1 MTEQTFRDTP
11 YKGLVPYSE
20 EDAPFFFGREAER
33 EIITANLM
41 ASRLTLLYGASGVGK
56 SSVLRAGVAH
66 NLRQLAQ
73 KNLSERG
80 APEFGVLVFN
90 SWRDNPI
97 EVIERRLQEA
107 LSPLVSERANV
118 PAEDLRE
125 LPEILKAWSEA
136 IDGDLFIILDQF
148 EEYFLYHANEDGDDS
163 FAVQFPRAVNRP
175 DLRVSFLISIREDAL
190 AKLDR
195 FKGRIPNLFD
205 NYLRID
211 HLDRNAARAA
221 ITEPARTYN
230 ALHPDSSISIE
241 PPLVEAVLDQVRT
254 NEVVLG
260 TGGRGVVET
269 ASDQPLADERIE
281 TSYLQLVMTR
291 LWQEEVGAGSR
302 TLRVATLDSLGG
314 AKRIVQ
320 THVDA
325 VMERLAPDEQRTAA
339 QLFYY
344 LVTRDGTKIAHTV
357 SALSEYTRTDE
368 TRLIGLLE
376 KLCDK
381 DARILQPVDPPPGQP
396 DSPRYEIRH
405 DKLAAAILD
414 WRRRYAQMEER
425 AEAERLAIEQR
436 QQAEAQ
442 ARVEEKAKSAARLRW
457 LSIAL
462 AVMTL
467 LALVTAAYAFKQRGS
482 AVRVAQHATVQA
494 EEAIKARG
502 FAEEQRIQ
510 ADEQREIAG
519 QQAALAKEEGK
530 RANDAAELAK
540 VNAAEANKAK
550 AEAEFARGAA
560 DEQRKRADQQAAIAK
575 SRELAAASR
584 TNLSTDPELSVL
596 LALEAVSKFSK
607 EPGINETEKK
617 EAIEALHEATQI
629 SRVRHTLKG
638 HTEAVTEVAY
648 DPNGKFVITHGDDG
662 VVKLWDANSGTWARD
677 LVKNTA
683 ALGYRGAGRV
693 LLSHHGDRV
702 AIPIESGAVEVRD
715 LASGATVLTVPSEG
729 ENERV
734 GLMAFDKD
742 DSMLAVA
749 SANSLKVWNLTT
761 RNALALNYELPL
773 TIESLTFSGD
783 KKLVVGGC
791 PRSDRAGCTI
801 FESRSW
807 DLTKDLESPQTVEVR
822 IQNFKRPE
830 STFSPTG
837 DRLFTLTN
845 DGTAK
850 LWDTTSGPDKELFD
864 FSTSHVTFPAT
875 FSDDGKQLATL
886 SENGSVLIWD
896 LSAGHSTAME
906 GQFETKVTGKA
917 DPRFSKGLAFSP
929 NGKFIAAF
937 AGKTV
942 EVWDVKSKRQLM
954 TLSGHKDS
962 ISSVAFTADG
972 KFIATASA
980 DGTAKMWDTRWRSE
994 LLVLTSP
1001 DEFFGFDGLR
1011 FSPDGKRLAGVL
1023 TNTAK
1028 VLDANS
1034 GNELDS
1040 ILLHVNAIN
1049 SFAFSPDWKLVAFLN
1064 DDGVNIRDTS
1074 SHNTIWS
1081 EARQA
1086 DYGCE
1091 IVFSPDGKLLAGG
1104 RADEALVWDVQTGKE
1119 LHAFKHESRVAS
1131 VAFSPDGEKI
1141 ATGSADGTA
1150 RLWDLKNAKESGTFK
1165 GQTAS
1170 VSHVCFS
1177 IDGKHV
1183 ITGRENGHVEIWDIS
1198 TGREFMSFSGH
1209 SEVVNDITFSR
1220 DGKLMAT
1227 ASDDGTAKVWLA
1239 NTDEELFSLD
1249 SHASGVKTVAFSP
1262 DRSRLVIT
1270 NSNGDALVYTLDVEE
1285 LINLAK
1291 QRVSRRDLTEDERK
1305 RYLHEVKKE

>member
-73 KNLSERG
+73 KNLSEHG

-90 SWRDNPI
+90 SWRDNPV
-97 EVIERRLQEA
+97 EVMERRLDEA
-107 LSPLVSERANV
+107 LSSLVPNGTDS
-118 PAEDLRE
+118 PADGVRE
-125 LPEILKAWSEA
+125 LPEILEAWSRKL
-136 IDGDLFIILDQF
+136 DGDLFIILDQF
-148 EEYFLYHANEDGDDS
+148 EEYFLYHAQEDGDNS
-163 FAVQFPRAVNRP
+163 FAVQFPRAVNRS

-230 ALHPDSSISIE
+230 ALHPGSSISIE
-241 PPLVEAVLDQVRT
+241 PPLVEAVLDQVKT

-260 TGGRGVVET
+260 GGGRGVVEA
-269 ASDQPLADERIE
+269 ASDLAADERIE

-325 VMERLAPDEQRTAA
+325 VMERLEPDEQRTAA

-368 TRLIGLLE
+368 TRLTGLLE

-425 AEAERLAIEQR
+425 AEAERLAIKQR
-436 QQAEAQ
+436 QEAEAQ

-462 AVMTL
+462 AVMTV
-467 LALVTAAYAFKQRGS
+467 LALAGAALAFKQRGLAIS
-482 AVRVAQHATVQA
+482 DARESQRQKAIA
-494 EEAIKARG
+494 EDQSKR
-502 FAEEQRIQ
+502 AEEQRVRADAQSARATDQANLAEKERLRANEQ
-510 ADEQREIAG
+510 AD
-519 QQAALAKEEGK
+519 LAEK
-530 RANDAAELAK
+530 RATEADIAK
-540 VNAAEANKAK
+540 GEAEA
-550 AEAEFARGAA
+550 ARGVA
-560 DEQRKRADQQAAIAK
+560 DMERKRADQQAAIAK

-584 TNLSTDPELSVL
+584 SNLTTDPELSVL
-596 LALEAVSKFSK
+596 LALQAVSKFAK
-607 EPGINETEKK
+607 EPGIKETEKK
-617 EAIEALHEATQI
+617 EVIEALHEATQA

-638 HTEAVTEVAY
+638 HTESVSEVAY

-662 VVKLWDANSGTWARD
+662 AVKLWDANSGTWVRD
-677 LVKNTA
+677 LVKNA
-683 ALGYRGAGRV
+683 AGLGYRGVGRV
-693 LLSHHGDRV
+693 LLSHHGGRV
-702 AIPIESGAVEVRD
+702 AIPIEGGAVEVQD
-715 LASGATVLTVPSEG
+715 LVSGATVLAVPSEDEQAG
-729 ENERV
+729 V
-734 GLMAFDKD
+734 MAFDKD

-749 SANSLKVWNLTT
+749 NAKSLKVWT
-761 RNALALNYELPL
+761 LATGKSLELPYELPL
-773 TIESLTFSGD
+773 TIESLTFSDGG
-783 KKLVVGGC
+783 KRLVAGSC
-791 PRSDRAGCTI
+791 PRADRAGCTV
-801 FESRSW
+801 FEASSW
-807 DLTKDLESPQTVEVR
+807 DLTKDPQSPQS
-822 IQNFKRPE
+822 IQVGIDNFKRPE
-830 STFSPTG
+830 RVFSPTG

-850 LWDTTSGPDKELFD
+850 LWDTTSASDKELFD

-896 LSAGHSTAME
+896 LSAGRSTAME

-917 DPRFSKGLAFSP
+917 DARFSKGLAFSP

-942 EVWDVKSKRQLM
+942 EVWDVNSKRQVM

-972 KFIATASA
+972 KFIATASI
-980 DGTAKMWDTRWRSE
+980 DGRAKMWDTSWRSE

-1011 FSPDGKRLAGVL
+1011 FSSDGKRLAGVL

-1034 GNELDS
+1034 GKELDS
-1040 ILLHVNAIN
+1040 ILLHVNAVN

-1074 SHNTIWS
+1074 SHNSIWS
-1081 EARQA
+1081 EAKEA
-1086 DYGCE
+1086 AYGCE
-1091 IVFSPDGKLLAGG
+1091 IVFSPNGKLLAGG
-1104 RADEALVWDVQTGKE
+1104 RGDVALVWDVQTGNE

-1131 VAFSPDGEKI
+1131 VAFSPDGQKI
-1141 ATGSADGTA
+1141 ATGSSDGTA
-1150 RLWDLKNAKESGTFK
+1150 SFWDLKNGNELGTLK

-1170 VSHVCFS
+1170 VSRVCFS
-1177 IDGKHV
+1177 PDGKYL
-1183 ITGRENGHVEIWDIS
+1183 ITARENGHVEIWNIS
-1198 TGREFMSFSGH
+1198 TGKEFMSLSGH

-1220 DGKLMAT
+1220 DGKLIAT

-1239 NTDEELFSLD
+1239 NTGEELFSLD
-1249 SHASGVKTVAFSP
+1249 SHSGVKSAAFSP

-1285 LINLAK
+1285 LINLAQ
-1291 QRVSRRDLTEDERK
+1291 QRISRRDLTEDERK